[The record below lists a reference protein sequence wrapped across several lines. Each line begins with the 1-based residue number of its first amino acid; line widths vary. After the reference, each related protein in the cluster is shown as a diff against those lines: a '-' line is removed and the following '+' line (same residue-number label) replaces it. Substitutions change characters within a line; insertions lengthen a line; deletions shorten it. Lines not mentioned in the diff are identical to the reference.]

1 MSRVIRVVLF
11 LFGLALLDSAAALGP
26 DCSSVAWGADG
37 SPFAAFVDEYFTAS
51 FEANPSRGTAAGLH
65 QYDNRMDDGSA
76 QAVEKRVKTLKSLQ
90 ARLETLRAGS
100 LTEGEAIDAEVL
112 DGQIKSELLELDTL
126 QSWRHN
132 PMGYVG
138 GPAESIDA
146 LMKRNF
152 APAATRLRSVIA
164 RLKAAPSMFEAMRA
178 NIQNPPREF
187 TDLAIQ
193 LGEGSIG
200 FFKETVRDW
209 AKGAAGSDVDLL
221 REFNA
226 ADDKVVK
233 EITETVEWLKRDLL
247 PRSHGKYA
255 LGADAFAKKL
265 LYEELV
271 DIPLDR
277 LLAIGEANLNRDH
290 EAFRAVAAKI
300 DPHKTPADVMK
311 ALENDH
317 PTVDDLIPSGR
328 RTIEKCRQF
337 LIDRNIVT
345 VPSEVRPTV
354 METPPYARGGS
365 FASMDTPGAYET
377 KATEAY
383 YYVTPPEKNWTAK
396 HIDEHLRLFNAPVMQ
411 VITIHEAFPGHYIQ
425 FLFSKEYPT
434 KTRKLTF
441 CGTNVEGWAHYCEQM
456 SLQEGYGDG
465 DPKLQLAQL
474 SEALLRDCRYV
485 VGIKLHT
492 QGMTVQEGAK
502 VFEKESFQE
511 PANAFEEAR
520 RGAYNPTY
528 LYYTLGK
535 LQIYKLREDY
545 RKAKGSDFKL
555 ETFHNDFVRQGGIP
569 IKLIRRIL
577 LPGDKGPT
585 L

>member
-1 MSRVIRVVLF
+1 M
-11 LFGLALLDSAAALGP
+11 LFGSRLVLSLFGVALALGAANHAA
-26 DCSSVAWGADG
+26 AWGAET
-37 SPFAAFVDEYFTAS
+37 SPFAVFVDDYFDAS
-51 FEANPSRGTAAGLH
+51 FEANPSRGTQAGLH
-65 QYDNRMDDGSA
+65 QYDNRLEDGSA
-76 QAVEKRVKTLKSLQ
+76 EAVEKRVASLKALQ
-90 ARLETLRAGS
+90 TRLDKLRAGM
-100 LTEGEAIDAEVL
+100 LTAGDAIDAEVL
-112 DGQIKSELLELDTL
+112 DGAIKSELLELETL
-126 QSWRHN
+126 RSWRHN

-138 GPAESIDA
+138 GPAGSIDG
-146 LMKRNF
+146 LIKRDF

-164 RLKAAPSMFEAMRA
+164 RLKAAPSMFEALRA
-178 NIQNPPREF
+178 NVENPPKEF

-193 LGEGSIG
+193 MGQGSIG
-200 FFKETVRDW
+200 FFQHTVRDW
-209 AKGAAGSDVDLL
+209 AKGAAGNDAELL

-233 EITETVEWLKRDLL
+233 EITETVDWLKKDLL

-277 LLAIGEANLNRDH
+277 LLAIGEANLKRDH
-290 EAFRAVAAKI
+290 AAFYAVAAKI
-300 DPHKTPADVMK
+300 DPTKTPAEVMK
-311 ALENDH
+311 TLEDDH
-317 PTVDDLIPSGR
+317 PTADDLIPSGR

-337 LIDRNIVT
+337 LIDRHIVA
-345 VPSEVRPTV
+345 VPSEVRPNV
-354 METPPYARGGS
+354 LETPSYARDGG

-377 KATEAY
+377 KATEAFY
-383 YYVTPPEKNWTAK
+383 YITPPEKDWTAK
-396 HIDEHLRLFNAPVMQ
+396 HIEEHLRLFNAAVMQ
-411 VITIHEAFPGHYIQ
+411 VVTIHEAFPGHYIQ

-434 KTRKLTF
+434 KTRKLSF

-456 SLQEGYGDG
+456 SLEEGYGDG
-465 DPKLQLAQL
+465 DPKLHLAQL

-492 QGMTVQEGAK
+492 QGMTVEEGAK
-502 VFEKESFQE
+502 VFVKEGFQE
-511 PANAFEEAR
+511 PANAFEESR

-545 RKAKGSDFKL
+545 RKAMGSDFKL

-577 LPGDKGPT
+577 LPGDRGPT

>member
-1 MSRVIRVVLF
+1 M
-11 LFGLALLDSAAALGP
+11 G
-26 DCSSVAWGADG
+26 
-37 SPFAAFVDEYFTAS
+37 
-51 FEANPSRGTAAGLH
+51 N
-65 QYDNRMDDGSA
+65 
-76 QAVEKRVKTLKSLQ
+76 LKALQ
-90 ARLETLRAGS
+90 ARLDKLRAGT
-100 LTEGEAIDAEVL
+100 LTAGDAIDAEVL
-112 DGQIKSELLELDTL
+112 DGAIKAELLELETL
-126 QSWRHN
+126 RSWRHN

-138 GPAESIDA
+138 GPAGSIDG
-146 LMKRNF
+146 LMKRDF

-164 RLKAAPSMFEAMRA
+164 RLKAAPSMFEALRA
-178 NIQNPPREF
+178 NVENPPKEF

-193 LGEGSIG
+193 MGQGSIG
-200 FFKETVRDW
+200 FFQHTVRDW
-209 AKGAAGSDVDLL
+209 AKGAAGNDAELL

-233 EITETVEWLKRDLL
+233 EITETVDWLKQDLL

-277 LLAIGEANLNRDH
+277 LLAIGEANLKRDH
-290 EAFRAVAAKI
+290 EAFYAVAAKI
-300 DPHKTPADVMK
+300 DPTKTPAEVMK
-311 ALENDH
+311 TLENDH
-317 PTVDDLIPSGR
+317 PTVDDLIPSAR

-337 LIDRNIVT
+337 LIDRNIVA
-345 VPSEVRPTV
+345 VPSEVRPKV
-354 METPPYARGGS
+354 LETPTYARDGG

-377 KATEAY
+377 KATEAF
-383 YYVTPPEKNWTAK
+383 YYVTPPEKDWTAR
-396 HIDEHLRLFNAPVMQ
+396 HIEEHLRLFNAAVMQ
-411 VITIHEAFPGHYIQ
+411 VVTIHEAFPGHYIQ

-434 KTRKLTF
+434 KTRKLSF

-456 SLQEGYGDG
+456 SLEEGYGDG
-465 DPKLQLAQL
+465 DPKLHLAQL

-492 QGMTVQEGAK
+492 QGMTVEEGAK
-502 VFEKESFQE
+502 VFVKEGFQE

-545 RKAKGSDFKL
+545 RKAMGSDFKL

-577 LPGDKGPT
+577 LPGDRGPT